1 VPVDRKQ
8 LPQSA
13 DVLQQM
19 VLDLIAQLDASEARR
34 IKTENLL
41 RQLLAAR
48 SGRRSEQITDEQLA
62 LFEAEL
68 KAQGVNVEDVSK
80 GKDSGSNPDD
90 NDPPASTGRNA
101 EANSR
106 GRRALP
112 GHLKR
117 ERIVH
122 DLEPAEKHC
131 AVCEQDLREFG
142 EETSE
147 RYEYIPAQLIV
158 IEDVCLTTGAERWSA
173 LPRIRPD
180 HDDATGQYS
189 CSCTVKTA
197 GKPSQPIEKST
208 AGASLLTQ
216 VIVAKFADHLPL
228 HRQAKIFRRFGV
240 ELSDRT
246 MCGWMRQCAEL
257 LDPLY
262 KKLKEFVLA
271 SKVVG
276 TDDTPVKVLDRKL
289 PQTRKGR
296 IWPYVGDRDHPA
308 VVYDYTPT
316 RERAG
321 PEKFLKDFR
330 GHLQADAYAVYDSF
344 FKDPKRGMV
353 EVGCWAHARRHFH
366 KALENDTAR
375 MGGVLAM
382 IARLYEVEQAG
393 RRNGWRGEELRL
405 LRGSE
410 ARPMLNHLHEYLLTI
425 REQVLPKSDAGQAV
439 AYALKNWTALTRYC
453 SDGDLLIDNN
463 GTERSLRSFAVGRNN
478 WIFFGSDNGGTTA
491 AVLRSFV
498 TSCELARIDPFA
510 WFRDVLGR
518 IAEHPVKRIEELL
531 PHRWVPV
538 AL

>member
-1 VPVDRKQ
+1 VPIDRKQ
-8 LPQSA
+8 LPKSA
-13 DVLQQM
+13 EVLQQM
-19 VLDLIAQLDASEARR
+19 VLDLIAQLDAEHARR

-68 KAQGVNVEDVSK
+68 KAQGVNVEELSK
-80 GKDSGSNPDD
+80 DKDSGSNPDD
-90 NDPPASTGRNA
+90 NDPPGSTGHST

-122 DLEPAEKHC
+122 DLDEAEKHC

-147 RYEYIPAQLIV
+147 RYEFIPAQLIV
-158 IEDVCLTTGAERWSA
+158 IEDVCKK
-173 LPRIRPD
+173 
-180 HDDATGQYS
+180 YS
-189 CSCTVKTA
+189 CACTVKTA
-197 GKPSQPIEKST
+197 AKPSQPIEKST

-216 VIVAKFADHLPL
+216 VIVAKYADHLPL

-246 MCGWMRQCAEL
+246 MCGWMRQCADL

-262 KKLKEFVLA
+262 DKLKDFVLA

-308 VVYDYTPT
+308 IVYDYTPT

-366 KALENDTAR
+366 NALANDTPR

-382 IARLYEVEQAG
+382 IAGLYEVEQAG
-393 RRNGWRGEELRL
+393 RRKGWRGEELRL
-405 LRGSE
+405 LRERE
-410 ARPMLNHLHEYLLTI
+410 ARPMLNQLHEYLLTI
-425 REQVLPKSDAGQAV
+425 QEQVLPKSDAGQAV
-439 AYALKNWTALTRYC
+439 AYTLKNWTALTRYC

-478 WIFFGSDNGGTTA
+478 WTFFGSDNGGRTA

-498 TSCELARIDPFA
+498 TSCELAGIDPFA

-518 IAEHPVKRIEELL
+518 IAEHPVKRIEELM